1 MATQPVCILGGT
13 GFVGRH
19 ITRLLCANG
28 TEVRLPTRST
38 DKAQQALA
46 ALPVEAIAADVH
58 DPAQLK
64 ELFAG
69 AGAIINLVGILHE
82 QGGQTFR
89 QAHIE
94 LARKV
99 VEAAK
104 AAGVNRLLHMSALN
118 ASADGP
124 SNYLR
129 SKGEAEKLVQAS
141 GLQATIFRP
150 SVIFGAEDTF
160 LNMFAKLA
168 KWAPV
173 MPLACANAKFQPV
186 WVENVAQAFVHS
198 LDDPA
203 SIGQRYNLCGPQV
216 YRLRELVS
224 FAAACCDR
232 HPLIVPLPNT
242 IAYAQASVMEW
253 LPVKLMTRDNF
264 NSMRQDNVCD
274 CAFPFGIKP
283 ARMEDIAPRYLCASK
298 NVQPES

>member
-1 MATQPVCILGGT
+1 MAIQLACVLGGT

-19 ITRLLCANG
+19 IVRRLCTNG
-28 TEVRLPTRST
+28 IKVRVPTRST
-38 DKAQQALA
+38 SKAQQALA
-46 ALPVEAIAADVH
+46 ALPVEIQAVNVH

-64 ELFAG
+64 ESLAG
-69 AGAIINLVGILHE
+69 ADTIINLVGILHE

-89 QAHIE
+89 QAHVE

-99 VEAAK
+99 VEAAQ
-104 AAGVNRLLHMSALN
+104 AGGVNRLLHMSALN
-118 ASADGP
+118 AAPDGP

-129 SKGEAEKLVQAS
+129 SKGEAEKLVQGS
-141 GLQATIFRP
+141 GLQTTIFRP

-168 KWAPV
+168 KWTPV
-173 MPLACANAKFQPV
+173 LPLACADAKFQPV
-186 WVENVAQAFVHS
+186 WVEDVAQAFVYS

-216 YRLRELVS
+216 YRLRELVAY
-224 FAAACCDR
+224 AAACCGR
-232 HPLIVPLPNT
+232 HPLIVPLPNA

-264 NSMRQDNVCD
+264 NSMQQDNVCD
-274 CAFPFGIKP
+274 CSFPFGITP
-283 ARMEDIAPRYLCASK
+283 SRMEGIAPQYLGGR
-298 NVQPES
+298 